1 MIDELGIG
9 ETPAVAQNY
18 RMQEKLANVII
29 DADALRRTYK
39 RSWFL
44 ALSKHAPLR
53 HRAQN
58 MLDSPLKRGAITP
71 GFCHPA
77 LNLGP
82 TCLTMELDE
91 FPHIRR
97 HIEKEGMRARNHR
110 PVNRNSLIT
119 CSGSDALQRCSLQ
132 RFGLVRNG
140 IPNPGENSQCF
151 STAAIVGCAGLDTF
165 ESPRETSLWL
175 PAPLRSSRG
184 RRRHPTTLQR
194 SFGRIRFFF
203 CRAYLICPRY
213 RQKRDN
219 GFFDAD

>member
-1 MIDELGIG
+1 
-9 ETPAVAQNY
+9 VAQNY

-29 DADALRRTYK
+29 DADTLRRTYK

-97 HIEKEGMRARNHR
+97 HTEKEGMRARNHR

-119 CSGSDALQRCSLQ
+119 CRGSNALQRCSLQ
-132 RFGLVRNG
+132 RFGLIRDG
-140 IPNPGENSQCF
+140 IPNPGENSQRF
-151 STAAIVGCAGLDTF
+151 PRLLLWVVPGSTLSRKSQRDFLVASRASPVITRATAASNHSAAIVRSNPSSMASACAAKFPKKCLVVRLA
-165 ESPRETSLWL
+165 ES
-175 PAPLRSSRG
+175 G
-184 RRRHPTTLQR
+184 R
-194 SFGRIRFFF
+194 
-203 CRAYLICPRY
+203 
-213 RQKRDN
+213 
-219 GFFDAD
+219 

>member
-1 MIDELGIG
+1 MIDELRIG
-9 ETPAVAQNY
+9 KTPAVAQND

-44 ALSKHAPLR
+44 ALSKHAPLC

-91 FPHIRR
+91 LPHMRR
-97 HIEKEGMRARNHR
+97 HIEKEGMGTGNHR

-119 CSGSDALQRCSLQ
+119 CSGSDVLQRCSLQ

-165 ESPRETSLWL
+165 EKVPERLPCDSGASPVITRATAASNHSAAIVRSNPILLLSGILILPSL
-175 PAPLRSSRG
+175 SSQTG
-184 RRRHPTTLQR
+184 Q
-194 SFGRIRFFF
+194 
-203 CRAYLICPRY
+203 
-213 RQKRDN
+213 
-219 GFFDAD
+219 